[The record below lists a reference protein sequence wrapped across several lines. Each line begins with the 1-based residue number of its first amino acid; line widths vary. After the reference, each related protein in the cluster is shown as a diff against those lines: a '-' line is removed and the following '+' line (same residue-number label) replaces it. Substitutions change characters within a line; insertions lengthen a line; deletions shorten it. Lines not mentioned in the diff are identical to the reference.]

1 MFFSFS
7 ENVSRNNTSLKK
19 VFDKRSLA
27 FGFGLTSKS
36 SPSERN
42 TVEPPLTATSPQR
55 PPRYNGHLATTA
67 TSLQQPLFLADSPYI
82 DFCFNLSPTAT
93 LFCPQGDGR
102 EVQLYSFCVLI
113 SIGNSVVSQKI
124 VTSHEFVRVSFH

>member
-7 ENVSRNNTSLKK
+7 ENVGRNNTSLKK
-19 VFDKRSLA
+19 VFDKRSLGFG

-42 TVEPPLTATSPQR
+42 TVEPPL
-55 PPRYNGHLATTA
+55 TA

-102 EVQLYSFCVLI
+102 EVQLYLFCVLI

>member
-19 VFDKRSLA
+19 VFDKRSLG

-42 TVEPPLTATSPQR
+42 TVEPPLTATS
-55 PPRYNGHLATTA
+55 
-67 TSLQQPLFLADSPYI
+67 LQQPLFLADSPYI
-82 DFCFNLSPTAT
+82 HFCFNLSPTAT
-93 LFCPQGDGR
+93 LFCPQGGGR